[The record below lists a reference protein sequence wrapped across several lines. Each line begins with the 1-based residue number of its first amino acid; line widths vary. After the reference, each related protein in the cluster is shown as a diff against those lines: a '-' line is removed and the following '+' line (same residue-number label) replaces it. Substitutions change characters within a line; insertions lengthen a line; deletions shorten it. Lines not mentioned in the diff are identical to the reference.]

1 MKIAIIEDDRS
12 LRDSL
17 GELFSGEGYE
27 TAAAAGLRE
36 ARALEEADLWLVDVM
51 LPDGSGIDFVREKRK
66 TSTMPILILTAL
78 DGEDSIIAGLKAGA
92 DDYIVKPFRAG
103 ELLARVDA
111 NLRRVLPGRY
121 EIVSGLPEAE
131 IARFRRRRIGFVHQ
145 DYNLFPEYTA
155 WENVILPIRLDG
167 AAEDRKKTARL
178 FEALGIDHCR
188 DRFPHELSG
197 GEQQR
202 VSLARAL
209 ITEPAVVLADEPT
222 GNLDAEN
229 SGRVAELLRFAC
241 DEYRQSIIMVTHDA
255 AMADY
260 ADRILRIRD
269 GVVSE

>member
-1 MKIAIIEDDRS
+1 MTEIRAVLEAKEISRTYPGENPVYALKPTS
-12 LRDSL
+12 LRFLSGEFTAVIGRSGSGKSTLLRILGTLDKSDT
-17 GELFSGEGYE
+17 GELII
-27 TAAAAGLRE
+27 
-36 ARALEEADLWLVDVM
+36 
-51 LPDGSGIDFVREKRK
+51 DG
-66 TSTMPILILTAL
+66 
-78 DGEDSIIAGLKAGA
+78 
-92 DDYIVKPFRAG
+92 
-103 ELLARVDA
+103 
-111 NLRRVLPGRY
+111 RR
-121 EIVSGLPEAE
+121 VSGLPEGE

-167 AAEDRKKTARL
+167 AAEDREKTAKL
-178 FEALGIDHCR
+178 FEALGIVHCR

-229 SGRVAELLRFAC
+229 SKRVAELLRFAC
-241 DEYRQSIIMVTHDA
+241 DEYRQTIIMVTHDA

-269 GVVSE
+269 GVVSG

>member
-1 MKIAIIEDDRS
+1 MTERNPVLQAREISKTYPGESPVYALKKTSLSFLPGEFTAVIGRSGSGKSTLLRILGTLDRSDTGELIIEGHS
-12 LRDSL
+12 VGS
-17 GELFSGEGYE
+17 
-27 TAAAAGLRE
+27 LRE
-36 ARALEEADLWLVDVM
+36 AQ
-51 LPDGSGIDFVREKRK
+51 
-66 TSTMPILILTAL
+66 
-78 DGEDSIIAGLKAGA
+78 
-92 DDYIVKPFRAG
+92 
-103 ELLARVDA
+103 
-111 NLRRVLPGRY
+111 
-121 EIVSGLPEAE
+121 

-167 AAEDRKKTARL
+167 AAEDREKTARL
-178 FEALGIDHCR
+178 FEALGIAHCR

-209 ITEPAVVLADEPT
+209 VIEPAVILADEPT

-229 SGRVAELLRFAC
+229 STRVAELLRFAC
-241 DEYRQSIIMVTHDA
+241 DEYRQTIIMVTHDA
-255 AMADY
+255 AMTDY